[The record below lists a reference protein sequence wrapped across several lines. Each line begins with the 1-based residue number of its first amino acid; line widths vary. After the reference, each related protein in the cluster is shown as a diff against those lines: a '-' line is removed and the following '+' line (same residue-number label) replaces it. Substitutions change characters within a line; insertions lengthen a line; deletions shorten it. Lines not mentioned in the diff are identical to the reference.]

1 MRKEDIM
8 SLGEKIAD
16 LRKRDKMSQEEL
28 AEKVGVARQTISK
41 WELDET
47 SPDIK
52 QAQELSRIFNI
63 SLDELVGNEI
73 SNIVVEKISNTE
85 KLAGMII
92 KILKVAGIVFLT
104 MIVIELAVLVGAIFF
119 FSPAVVEEKKDN
131 KFGLNCVVDENRYVI
146 EVAHN
151 GIFNCHNCDKDLYDK
166 LEKLMDFDNYEDT
179 KNNIMEYFDEE
190 DIQCELKEY

>member
-16 LRKRDKMSQEEL
+16 LRKRDKLSQEEL

-92 KILKVAGIVFLT
+92 KILKVAGIVFLA
-104 MIVIELAVLVGAIFF
+104 MIVIELVVLVCAIIFY
-119 FSPAVVEEKKDN
+119 SPAVVEEKTGN
-131 KFGLNCVVDENRYVI
+131 KGELTCVVGEDKFII
-146 EVAHN
+146 EIEHN
-151 GIFNCHNCDKDLYDK
+151 GIFNCNNCDKDLYDK
-166 LEKLMDFDNYEDT
+166 LEKLIDFDNYEDT